1 MLQKLLLLAIC
12 TLLLSGQG
20 TSARAEQEVLRIAG
34 STTVYPVTRRIAR
47 KFQQL
52 HPDVEVI
59 VTGGGSVQGI
69 SALLDRSAD
78 IANSSR
84 FISQEELSRAFS
96 SGTYP
101 VPFRI
106 ADDCILP
113 IVHNSNRVKNLE
125 LDQLRAIYAG
135 EITNWREVGGSD
147 LAIQVLSRDATSG
160 TFGVWRDLVMQGD
173 EVLQNQPLQESSDDM
188 VRKVS
193 REPGAIGY
201 IGLGN
206 LSATVKPLKVN
217 GVMGSI
223 YSVRNGSYLINRP
236 LFMFTRGWPE
246 GRALQFINYATDP
259 DRGQMII
266 EEMGFVSLYSHRH
279 NH

>member
-12 TLLLSGQG
+12 NLLLSGQG
-20 TSARAEQEVLRIAG
+20 ISARAEQEVLRITG
-34 STTVYPVTRRIAR
+34 STTVYPLTRRIAR
-47 KFQQL
+47 KFQKL
-52 HPDVEVI
+52 HPEVEVI

-69 SALLDRSAD
+69 SALLDGSAD

-84 FISQEELSRAFS
+84 FISREELSRAFS

-113 IVHNSNRVKNLE
+113 IR
-125 LDQLRAIYAG
+125 
-135 EITNWREVGGSD
+135 
-147 LAIQVLSRDATSG
+147 
-160 TFGVWRDLVMQGD
+160 
-173 EVLQNQPLQESSDDM
+173 
-188 VRKVS
+188 
-193 REPGAIGY
+193 
-201 IGLGN
+201 
-206 LSATVKPLKVN
+206 VN

-236 LFMFTRGWPE
+236 LFMFTRGWPQ